1 MTVNANFN
9 TLTATT
15 LANYRK
21 TLEDNIFTSNPL
33 FYWLKEKN
41 NMKVDNSGGTK
52 IICPLMYGMNSTAK
66 SYNGYDVIDVIP
78 QNGISAAEYEW
89 KQYAVGITIS
99 GREEFQNSGEGRLIN
114 LLESK
119 IKQAELSLVDLFAA
133 DIFKAAAS
141 VGTNDLVSLP
151 TFVSADG
158 YGTVGGI
165 TNSSG
170 VNAFWANYYTSGTKT
185 TTAYDKLIADCFLV
199 LLNTAKGNDRC
210 DLGIMDATTYSAL
223 EGLLVKTINFVP
235 QLKNTKAA
243 DVGYDNYRVKGCTIM
258 YDENCSPAMSP
269 YFLNTK
275 YIQLVTGAGKDFV
288 NTPWI
293 KPDNGD
299 YKTSMILWYGNL
311 VCSNRARQGT
321 IVTIT

>member
-1 MTVNANFN
+1 MAVNTNFD

-15 LANYRK
+15 LMNYRK

-33 FYWLKEKN
+33 FYWLKEKG

-52 IICPLMYGMNSTAK
+52 IICPLMYGKNNTAK

-78 QNGISAAEYEW
+78 QDGMSAAEYEW
-89 KQYAVGITIS
+89 KQYAVGISIS

-119 IKQAELSLVDLFAA
+119 IKQAELSLIDLFA
-133 DIFKAAAS
+133 D
-141 VGTNDLVSLP
+141 DLVKATPGTTDINSLP
-151 TFVSADG
+151 IVAPNAG
-158 YGTVGGI
+158 YGALGNI
-165 TNSSG
+165 TSTGSANT
-170 VNAFWANYYTSGTKT
+170 FWTAYDLQGTHT
-185 TTAYDKLIADCFLV
+185 TTAYDELIADVYDV
-199 LLNTAKGNDRC
+199 LLNTSKGNDRC
-210 DLGIMDATTYSAL
+210 DIGIMGSAVYLGL

-235 QLKNTKAA
+235 QLKNVKAA
-243 DVGYDNYRVKGCTIM
+243 DIGYDNYRVKGCTIM
-258 YDENCSPAMSP
+258 YDENVASDDA

-288 NTPWI
+288 NTPFI

-299 YKTSMILWYGNL
+299 YKTSQILWYGNL
-311 VCSNRARQGT
+311 VCSNRARQG
-321 IVTIT
+321 VLHTIT

>member
-1 MTVNANFN
+1 MAVNTNFD

-41 NMKVDNSGGTK
+41 QMKTDNSGGTK
-52 IICPLMYGMNSTAK
+52 INCPLMYGMNSTAK
-66 SYNGYDVIDVIP
+66 SYSGYDVIDVIP
-78 QNGISAAEYEW
+78 QDGISAAEYEW
-89 KQYAVGITIS
+89 KQYAVGISIN
-99 GREEFQNSGEGRLIN
+99 GIEEFKNSGEGRLIN

-133 DIFKAAAS
+133 DIMKASAS
-141 VGTNDLVSLP
+141 IGTNDLVSIP
-151 TFVSADG
+151 KIVSDDG
-158 YGTVGGI
+158 YGTVGNI

-170 VNAFWANYYTSGTKT
+170 VNAWWANYYTSGASSAATFDQVIPKT
-185 TTAYDKLIADCFLV
+185 FDV

-210 DLGIMDATTYSAL
+210 DLGIMPSAVYL
-223 EGLLVKTINFVP
+223 GMEKELTKTINFVP
-235 QLKNTKAA
+235 GLQNKKAL
-243 DVGYDNYRVKGCTIM
+243 DIGYDNYRIKGCTIM
-258 YDENCSPAMSP
+258 YDENTTSAQS
-269 YFLNTK
+269 YFLNTR

-299 YKTSMILWYGNL
+299 YKTCMILWYGNL
-311 VCSNRARQGT
+311 VCSNRARQGKL
-321 IVTIT
+321 ITIT